1 MELTSLLIFSGA
13 LLIAAGSPGPSVA
26 ALVARVISRGWRD
39 AIPFLAAMWIGE
51 AIWLTMAVFGLAALA
66 SELYWVF
73 VSVKYL
79 GVAYLLFLAWKM
91 WLAPVEIE
99 AEHCIRL
106 KGSGFRMFIAGL
118 AVTMGNPKI
127 MVFYLALLPTII
139 ELNGITVVAWAELSL
154 TMLIVLVCIDFA
166 YVGLA
171 VRARQMLKSPHALR
185 MANRIS
191 AGVMGAAA
199 GAIAARHNSI

>member
-1 MELTSLLIFSGA
+1 MEITSLLIFSGA

-26 ALVARVISRGWRD
+26 ALVARVISQGWRD
-39 AIPFLAAMWIGE
+39 VIPFLTAMWIGE
-51 AIWLTMAVFGLAALA
+51 AVWLAMAVFGLAALA

-73 VSVKYL
+73 VTVKYL

-91 WLAPVEIE
+91 WSAPVKIK
-99 AEHCIRL
+99 ADDSVRL
-106 KGSGFRMFIAGL
+106 KGSGFRMFIAGF

-154 TMLIVLVCIDFA
+154 TMLIVLACIDFA

-171 VRARQMLKSPHALR
+171 VRARLVLKSPHALR
-185 MANRIS
+185 IANRIS

-199 GAIAARHNSI
+199 GVIATRHNSI